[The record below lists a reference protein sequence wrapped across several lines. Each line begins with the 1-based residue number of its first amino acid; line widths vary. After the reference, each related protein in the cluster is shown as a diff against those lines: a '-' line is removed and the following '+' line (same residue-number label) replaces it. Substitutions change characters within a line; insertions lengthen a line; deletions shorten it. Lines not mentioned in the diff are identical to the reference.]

1 MLKIKTMITKYI
13 KKIQKHPQYHISL
26 YIIIPFIYA
35 GFTILSAI
43 VAYSLTRYDLI
54 YGINFKNP
62 VFWATAFVGL
72 FASLT
77 GFVLVRL
84 MLKPVEKF
92 VEKAKRLPNISA
104 AKDQKEKDRSLDQ
117 IQKFTNVFNKVT
129 NALSRIDAKYYFPEI
144 IGESIAMRSILSL
157 IMKVAP
163 TDSTILILGESG
175 TGKELVAT
183 SIYEQSLRKE
193 KPFIKLNC
201 AAIPEELL
209 ESELF
214 GHEKG
219 AFTGAVTSKR
229 GKFDMAN
236 GGTIFLDEIGDMPFS
251 LQAKILRVIQ
261 EREFYRVG
269 GTRTI
274 KVDVR
279 FIASTNQNLEQ
290 MVKEGSFREDL
301 FYRLNVVSLHLPP
314 LRERKEDVPLIVD
327 NFLKKSPK
335 QVAISSTA
343 LQMLMTNS
351 WPGNIRELQ
360 NTIERAVVICEG
372 DFIEPEHLPTSITGA
387 FINNGEEL
395 PSLPANA
402 PLDHRLNEIEKGMI
416 IEALRKT
423 GGVQIRATELL
434 GINQRSLWH
443 RIKKH
448 NIDVKNIKNDN
459 I

>member
-1 MLKIKTMITKYI
+1 MISKFIIKF
-13 KKIQKHPQYHISL
+13 QKHPRYHISL

-35 GFTILSAI
+35 GFTILAAI
-43 VAYSLTRYDLI
+43 VSYSLTRYDLI
-54 YGINFKNP
+54 HGIGFKNP
-62 VFWATAFVGL
+62 VFWATALVGF
-72 FASLT
+72 FASLS
-77 GFVLVRL
+77 GFMLLRL
-84 MLKPVEKF
+84 MLRPVEKF
-92 VEKAKRLPNISA
+92 VEKARNLPNFSSTENN
-104 AKDQKEKDRSLDQ
+104 KESDRSLDQ
-117 IQKFTNVFNKVT
+117 IQKFTNVFNQVT
-129 NALSRIDAKYYFPEI
+129 SVLSLDQIQKFTNVFNQVTSVLSRIDAKHYFPKI
-144 IGESIAMRSILSL
+144 IGESLAMRSLLSL

-163 TDSTILILGESG
+163 TDSTVLILGESG

-183 SIYEQSLRKE
+183 SIYEQSLRKD

-219 AFTGAVTSKR
+219 AFTGATNSKS

-236 GGTIFLDEIGDMPFS
+236 RGTIFLDEIGDMPFN

-301 FYRLNVVSLHLPP
+301 FYRLNVFSLHLPP
-314 LRERKEDVPLIVD
+314 LRERKEDIPILVD
-327 NFLKKSPK
+327 NFLEKSSKP
-335 QVAISSTA
+335 VEISSTA
-343 LQMLMTNS
+343 LQMLLTNS
-351 WPGNIRELQ
+351 P
-360 NTIERAVVICEG
+360 
-372 DFIEPEHLPTSITGA
+372 PSITVA
-387 FINNGEEL
+387 FSNNGEDF
-395 PSLPANA
+395 PPLPANA

-448 NIDVKNIKNDN
+448 NIDVKSIKK
-459 I
+459 

>member
-1 MLKIKTMITKYI
+1 MPKFIIQL
-13 KKIQKHPQYHISL
+13 QKHPQYHISL
-26 YIIIPFIYA
+26 YVIIPFIYA
-35 GFTILSAI
+35 GFTILAAI

-54 YGINFKNP
+54 YGIGFKNP
-62 VFWATAFVGL
+62 VFWATAFVGF
-72 FASLT
+72 FASLS

-84 MLKPVEKF
+84 MLKPMEKF
-92 VEKAKRLPNISA
+92 VEEARNLPNISSEEN
-104 AKDQKEKDRSLDQ
+104 QKKSDRSLDQ
-117 IQKFTNVFNKVT
+117 IQKFTNVFNQVT
-129 NALSRIDAKYYFPEI
+129 TVLSRIDAKYYFPKI
-144 IGESIAMRSILSL
+144 IGESLAMRSLLGL

-183 SIYEQSLRKE
+183 SIYEQSLRKD

-219 AFTGAVTSKR
+219 AFTGATTSKR

-269 GTRTI
+269 GTSTI
-274 KVDVR
+274 KIDVR

-290 MVKEGSFREDL
+290 MVKEGRFREDL
-301 FYRLNVVSLHLPP
+301 FYRLNVFSLHLPP
-314 LRERKEDVPLIVD
+314 LRERKEDIPLLVD
-327 NFLKKSPK
+327 NFLEKSAK
-335 QVAISSTA
+335 SVEISSTA
-343 LQMLMTNS
+343 LQMLITNS

-360 NTIERAVVICEG
+360 NTIERASVICDG
-372 DFIEPEHLPTSITGA
+372 DFIEPEHLPQSITGA
-387 FINNGEEL
+387 FINNGEDL
-395 PSLPANA
+395 PPLPASA

>member
-1 MLKIKTMITKYI
+1 MITKYI
-13 KKIQKHPQYHISL
+13 KQLQNHPQYHISL
-26 YIIIPFIYA
+26 YVIIPFIYA
-35 GFTILSAI
+35 GFTILAAI

-54 YGINFKNP
+54 YGIGFKNS
-62 VFWATAFVGL
+62 VFWATALVGL
-72 FASLT
+72 FASLA
-77 GFVLVRL
+77 GFVLVRF

-92 VEKAKRLPNISA
+92 VEKAKNLPNISSA
-104 AKDQKEKDRSLDQ
+104 ENQKESDRSLDQ
-117 IQKFTNVFNKVT
+117 IQKFTNVFNQVT
-129 NALSRIDAKYYFPEI
+129 SVLTKIDAKHYFPEI
-144 IGESIAMRSILSL
+144 IGESLSMRSLLSL

-163 TDSTILILGESG
+163 TDSTVLILGESG

-183 SIYEQSLRKE
+183 SIYEQSLRKD

-219 AFTGAVTSKR
+219 AFTGATTSKR

-236 GGTIFLDEIGDMPFS
+236 GGTIFLDEIGDMPFN
-251 LQAKILRVIQ
+251 LQAKILRIIQ

-301 FYRLNVVSLHLPP
+301 FYRLNVFSLHLPP
-314 LRERKEDVPLIVD
+314 LRERKEDIPLIVD
-327 NFLKKSPK
+327 HFLEKSSK
-335 QVAISSTA
+335 SVEISSTA
-343 LQMLMTNS
+343 LQILIANL

-360 NTIERAVVICEG
+360 NTIERASVICDGE
-372 DFIEPEHLPTSITGA
+372 FVEPEHLPPSITGA
-387 FINNGEEL
+387 FINNSEEL
-395 PSLPANA
+395 PFLPANA
-402 PLDHRLNEIEKGMI
+402 PLDHRLMEIEKGMI

>member
-1 MLKIKTMITKYI
+1 
-13 KKIQKHPQYHISL
+13 
-26 YIIIPFIYA
+26 
-35 GFTILSAI
+35 
-43 VAYSLTRYDLI
+43 
-54 YGINFKNP
+54 
-62 VFWATAFVGL
+62 
-72 FASLT
+72 
-77 GFVLVRL
+77 

-92 VEKAKRLPNISA
+92 VEKAKKLPNISGA
-104 AKDQKEKDRSLDQ
+104 ENKKENDKSIDQ
-117 IQKFTNVFNKVT
+117 IKKFTNVFNQVT
-129 NALSRIDAKYYFPEI
+129 NALSRMDARQFFPEI
-144 IGESIAMRSILSL
+144 KGDSLAIRSLLSL

-163 TDSTILILGESG
+163 TDSTVLILGESG

-183 SIYEQSLRKE
+183 SIYEQSLRSE

-219 AFTGAVTSKR
+219 AFTGAITSKR

-290 MVKEGSFREDL
+290 IVKEGKFREDL
-301 FYRLNVVSLHLPP
+301 FYRLNVFSLHLPP
-314 LRERKEDVPLIVD
+314 LKERKEDIPIMVD
-327 NFLKKSPK
+327 HFLKKSPK
-335 QVAISSTA
+335 PVEISSTA
-343 LQMLMTNS
+343 LQMMMANS

-360 NTIERAVVICEG
+360 NTIERAAVICDG
-372 DFIEPEHLPTSITGA
+372 DFIEPEHLPPSITGG
-387 FINNGEEL
+387 FINNNEDL
-395 PSLPANA
+395 PPLPANA
-402 PLDHRLNEIEKGMI
+402 PLDQKLNEIEKGMI

-459 I
+459 M